1 MPFGRGQVNELAL
14 EHYDD
19 VIKTCFE
26 FNVQPVLTLFHWD
39 LPLYLQNLYGGWL
52 SPQIIPDFVA
62 YAELIFKVSASGMY
76 GLNISP

>member
-19 VIKTCFE
+19 LIKTCFE
-26 FNVQPVLTLFHWD
+26 FNVQPVVTLYHWD

-52 SPQIIPDFVA
+52 SPQIIPDYVA
-62 YAELIFKVSASGMY
+62 YAELIFKVSQWSSKSFV
-76 GLNISP
+76 L